1 MPFTVS
7 PGVLTR
13 EIDLTT
19 VVPTIA
25 TTQGGFSGPFLWGP
39 IEDPARGRV
48 STVTQ
53 LDDQFY
59 IPDENTFV
67 SYYSCANFL
76 SYGGTVEISRIANT
90 SARNASTANTTYG
103 ATQEGATVL
112 IKNQEAYEIN
122 YDPSTGGSE
131 TGTYGPFVAKWA
143 GERGN
148 ALKISICGPDKEAAT
163 LTGQVTIDGTTGRLS
178 GENTN
183 FFEEVRDNDVIYIGS
198 DKYLVNNVMSTSG
211 TNTAYVV
218 QTPGASSVTAKT
230 TATPVNVYKTSGFES
245 DPAAIFGTITV
256 AKDSK
261 SVGGN
266 SSTFFTRQVQPG
278 DFITVTDD
286 NSNPVRLKVA
296 SIQDD
301 DSLTLTE
308 KAKTAVTGKT
318 WNRQWEYACSPGS
331 SQTQAEAPTTTQW
344 TDNLGGSNDEVHI
357 VIADETGMWGT
368 TRTSSTAGTQIQ
380 KYFNV
385 SVAKNSPDYY
395 KNKLNNDKFVWFMSH
410 PQGAISTK
418 NPNDSTESSWGSNA
432 SGSVKFPA
440 CGKVA
445 TYSFNGGE
453 NGLGDLSNADY
464 TAGWDK
470 FKEASDTSVSV
481 LFAGEANS
489 TVASHIITNIAE
501 YRKDCMAFVSPE
513 KSDVVG
519 NSDKANAVVAFRNA
533 LPSSSYGVID
543 SGWKKQF
550 DRHNQTDRFIPL
562 NADIAGLT
570 VLTAESAG
578 AFFSPAGFSRGN
590 LKNVGD
596 LAWNPSAADRDKLY
610 TKGINSVVRFPG
622 QGTVLFGDKTL
633 LSKPNAFDRINVRQ
647 LFITLEK
654 SISQAAEQAL
664 FEFNDDF
671 TRSQFVSIVDPFLR
685 DIQARGGITD
695 FLVVC
700 DESNNTPQV
709 IDSNQ
714 FVGAIYVKPARSI
727 NFVELSFVAVRT
739 GVAFN
744 EVVQ

>member
-48 STVTQ
+48 STVSQ

-59 IPDENTFV
+59 IPDESTFV

-76 SYGGTVEISRIANT
+76 SYGGTVEVSRIANT

-112 IKNQEAYEIN
+112 IKNQEGYEVN

-131 TGTYGPFVAKWA
+131 NGTYGPFVAKWA
-143 GERGN
+143 GQRGN
-148 ALKISICGPDKEAAT
+148 ALKISICGPDKESGT
-163 LTGQVTIDGTTGRLS
+163 LTGSITIDGTTGLLS
-178 GENTN
+178 STDAN
-183 FFEEVRDNDVIYIGS
+183 FYEEVRDNDTIWIGAE
-198 DKYLVNNVMSTSG
+198 KYLVNNVMNTTG
-211 TNTAYVV
+211 TDTAYVV
-218 QTPGASSVTAKT
+218 QTPGASSVTAQT
-230 TATPVNVYKTSGFES
+230 TVSMNVYKTSGFES
-245 DPAAIFGTITV
+245 DSSAIFGTISV
-256 AKDSK
+256 AVNSK
-261 SVGGN
+261 SVDGTG
-266 SSTFFTRQVQPG
+266 TFFTRQVQPG

-286 NSNPVRLKVA
+286 ASNSVRLKVA
-296 SIQDD
+296 SIASDTA
-301 DSLTLTE
+301 LTLVS
-308 KAKTAVTGKT
+308 KAKTAVTSKT
-318 WNRQWEYACSPGS
+318 FNRQWEYACSPGS
-331 SQTQAEAPTTTQW
+331 SQTQAEAPTTSQFCE
-344 TDNLGGSNDEVHI
+344 NIGASNDEVHI
-357 VIADETGMWGT
+357 VIVDETGMWGT

-395 KNKLNNDKFVWFMSH
+395 KNKLNNDRFVWFMSH
-410 PQGAISTK
+410 PSGSISTK
-418 NPNDSTESSWGSNA
+418 NSNDSTESSWGSNA
-432 SGSVKFPA
+432 AGSVKFPA

-445 TYSFNGGE
+445 TYSFNGGID
-453 NGLGDLSNADY
+453 GLQNLSNADY

-489 TVASHIITNIAE
+489 TVASHIITNVAE

-519 NSDKANAVVAFRNA
+519 NADKANAVVAFRNA
-533 LPSSSYGVID
+533 LPSSSYGVVD

-570 VLTAESAG
+570 VLTSETAG

-590 LKNVGD
+590 LRNVGD
-596 LAWNPSAADRDKLY
+596 LAWNPSSADRDKLY

>member
-53 LDDQFY
+53 LEDQFY

-90 SARNASTANTTYG
+90 SARNASTANTTYS

-112 IKNQEAYEIN
+112 IKNQEGYEIN

-178 GENTN
+178 GDNTA
-183 FFEEVRDNDVIYIGS
+183 FFEEVRDNDVIYIGT

-211 TNTAYVV
+211 TDTAYVV

-230 TATPVNVYKTSGFES
+230 DATPVSVYKTSGFES

-256 AKDSK
+256 AKGSK

-286 NSNPVRLKVA
+286 SSNPVRLKVA

-344 TDNLGGSNDEVHI
+344 TDNLGGSNDEIHI
-357 VIADETGMWGT
+357 AIVDETGMWGA

-418 NPNDSTESSWGSNA
+418 NSNDSTESSWGSSA
-432 SGSVKFPA
+432 AGSVKFPA

-489 TVASHIITNIAE
+489 TVASHIITNVAE

-513 KSDVVG
+513 RSDVIG
-519 NSDKANAVVAFRNA
+519 NADKANAVVAFRNA

-590 LKNVGD
+590 LRNVGD
-596 LAWNPSAADRDKLY
+596 LAWNPSSADRDKLY

>member
-103 ATQEGATVL
+103 ATQEGATIL
-112 IKNQEAYEIN
+112 IKNQEDYEIN

-148 ALKISICGPDKEAAT
+148 ALKISICGPDKEHAT

-256 AKDSK
+256 AEGSK

-344 TDNLGGSNDEVHI
+344 TDNLGGSNDEIHI
-357 VIADETGMWGT
+357 AIVDETGMWGA

-395 KNKLNNDKFVWFMSH
+395 KSKLNNDKFVWFMSH

-418 NPNDSTESSWGSNA
+418 NSNDSTESSWGSSA
-432 SGSVKFPA
+432 AGSVKFPA

-489 TVASHIITNIAE
+489 TVASHIITNVAE

-513 KSDVVG
+513 RSDVIG
-519 NSDKANAVVAFRNA
+519 NADKANAVVAFRNA

-570 VLTAESAG
+570 VATSESAG

-590 LKNVGD
+590 LRNVGA

>member
-48 STVTQ
+48 STVSQ

-59 IPDENTFV
+59 IPDESTFV

-112 IKNQEAYEIN
+112 IKNQEGYEVN

-178 GENTN
+178 GDNTA
-183 FFEEVRDNDVIYIGS
+183 FFEEVRDNDVIYIGT

-211 TNTAYVV
+211 TDTAYVV

-230 TATPVNVYKTSGFES
+230 DATPVSVYKTSGFES

-256 AKDSK
+256 AKGSK

-286 NSNPVRLKVA
+286 SSNPVRLKVA

-344 TDNLGGSNDEVHI
+344 TDNLGGSNDEIHI
-357 VIADETGMWGT
+357 AIVDETGMWGA

-418 NPNDSTESSWGSNA
+418 NSNDSTESSWGSNA

-489 TVASHIITNIAE
+489 TVASHIITNVAE

-513 KSDVVG
+513 RSDVIG
-519 NSDKANAVVAFRNA
+519 NADKANAVVAFRNA

-590 LKNVGD
+590 LRNVGD
-596 LAWNPSAADRDKLY
+596 LAWNPSSADRDKLY

>member
-103 ATQEGATVL
+103 ATQEGATIL
-112 IKNQEAYEIN
+112 IKNQEDYEIN

-148 ALKISICGPDKEAAT
+148 ALKISICGPDKEHAT

-256 AKDSK
+256 AEGSK

-344 TDNLGGSNDEVHI
+344 TDNLGGSNDEIHI
-357 VIADETGMWGT
+357 VIVDETGMWGA

-395 KNKLNNDKFVWFMSH
+395 KSKLNNDKFVWFMSH

-418 NPNDSTESSWGSNA
+418 NSNDSTESSWGSSA
-432 SGSVKFPA
+432 AGSVKFPA

-453 NGLGDLSNADY
+453 NGLGNLSNADY

-489 TVASHIITNIAE
+489 TVASHIITNVAE

-513 KSDVVG
+513 RSDVIG
-519 NSDKANAVVAFRNA
+519 NADKANAVVAFRNA

-570 VLTAESAG
+570 VATSESAG

-590 LKNVGD
+590 LRNVGA

-610 TKGINSVVRFPG
+610 TKGINSVVSFPG
-622 QGTVLFGDKTL
+622 QGTILFGDKTL

>member
-453 NGLGDLSNADY
+453 NGLGNLSNADY

-590 LKNVGD
+590 LRNVGA

>member
-48 STVTQ
+48 STVSQ

-59 IPDENTFV
+59 IPDESTFV

-76 SYGGTVEISRIANT
+76 SYGGTVEVSRIANT

-112 IKNQEAYEIN
+112 IKNQEGYEVN

-143 GERGN
+143 GARGN
-148 ALKISICGPDKEAAT
+148 ALKISICGPDKEASS
-163 LTGQVTIDGTTGRLS
+163 LSGSITIDGTTGLLS
-178 GENTN
+178 STDAN
-183 FFEEVRDNDVIYIGS
+183 FYEEVRDNDTIWIGAE
-198 DKYLVNNVMSTSG
+198 KYLVNNVMNTTG
-211 TNTAYVV
+211 TDTAYVV
-218 QTPGASSVTAKT
+218 QTPGASSVTAQT
-230 TATPVNVYKTSGFES
+230 TVSMSVYKSSGFES
-245 DPAAIFGTITV
+245 DSSAIFGTISV
-256 AKDSK
+256 AINSK
-261 SVGGN
+261 SVTGTG
-266 SSTFFTRQVQPG
+266 TFFTRQVQPG

-286 NSNPVRLKVA
+286 SSNPVRLKVA
-296 SIQDD
+296 SIASDTA
-301 DSLTLTE
+301 LTLVS
-308 KAKTAVTGKT
+308 KAKTAVTSKSF
-318 WNRQWEYACSPGS
+318 NRQWEYACSPGS
-331 SQTQAEAPTTTQW
+331 SQLQAEAPTTSQYAE
-344 TDNLGGSNDEVHI
+344 NIGASNDEVHI
-357 VIADETGMWGT
+357 VIVDETGMWGT

-385 SVAKNSPDYY
+385 SVAKNSPEYY

-410 PQGAISTK
+410 PSGSISTK
-418 NPNDSTESSWGSNA
+418 NSNDSTESSWGSNA
-432 SGSVKFPA
+432 AGSVKFPA

-445 TYSFNGGE
+445 TFSFNGGID
-453 NGLGDLSNADY
+453 GLQNLSNADY

-489 TVASHIITNIAE
+489 TVASHIITNVAE

-519 NSDKANAVVAFRNA
+519 NADKANAVVAFRNA

-570 VLTAESAG
+570 VLTSETAG

-590 LKNVGD
+590 LRNVGD

>member
-53 LDDQFY
+53 LEDQFY

-112 IKNQEAYEIN
+112 IKNQEGYEIN

-178 GENTN
+178 GENTS

-256 AKDSK
+256 AKGSK

-286 NSNPVRLKVA
+286 SSNPVRLKVA

-357 VIADETGMWGT
+357 VIVDETGMWGT
-368 TRTSSTAGTQIQ
+368 TRTSSTADTQIQ

-418 NPNDSTESSWGSNA
+418 NSNDSTESSWGSNA

-489 TVASHIITNIAE
+489 TVASHIITNVAE

-513 KSDVVG
+513 RSDVIG
-519 NSDKANAVVAFRNA
+519 NADKANAVVAFRNA

-590 LKNVGD
+590 LRNVGD

>member
-1 MPFTVS
+1 M
-7 PGVLTR
+7 
-13 EIDLTT
+13 
-19 VVPTIA
+19 
-25 TTQGGFSGPFLWGP
+25 
-39 IEDPARGRV
+39 
-48 STVTQ
+48 
-53 LDDQFY
+53 
-59 IPDENTFV
+59 
-67 SYYSCANFL
+67 
-76 SYGGTVEISRIANT
+76 
-90 SARNASTANTTYG
+90 
-103 ATQEGATVL
+103 
-112 IKNQEAYEIN
+112 
-122 YDPSTGGSE
+122 
-131 TGTYGPFVAKWA
+131 
-143 GERGN
+143 
-148 ALKISICGPDKEAAT
+148 
-163 LTGQVTIDGTTGRLS
+163 S